1 MKTLAKTFGKK
12 FTQKKYDLMMEA
24 VSSNPVLS
32 GFHIQN
38 DDVSITYNR
47 GEFAYVVNDYL
58 AVQVSLTYR
67 TDNGIP
73 EFYVVTETIRFL
85 DGKGQN
91 SQVWETISEE
101 MKEFDLENDTFD
113 DVNEFIQSSV
123 ESVVSQSSIILPGLE
138 NSLAGANLF
147 LACEFDQWRS
157 SNSRVIQGIFSTE
170 EKAIKA
176 LTKLYGKLEKDS
188 NGGELGFVPVNNPD
202 DVTLKVVKAT
212 LDEVDEV

>member
-12 FTQKKYDLMMEA
+12 YPQQKYDLMMDS
-24 VSSNPVLS
+24 VRTNPVLS
-32 GFHIQN
+32 GFNFQN
-38 DDVSITYNR
+38 EDVSVDVIR
-47 GEFAYVVNDYL
+47 GEFAYVCNDNL

-67 TDNGIP
+67 TDNGSP
-73 EFYVVTETIRFL
+73 EFYVVTETIRFN
-85 DGKGQN
+85 DGKGRK
-91 SQVWETISEE
+91 SQDWETISED

-123 ESVVSQSSIILPGLE
+123 ENIVSQSLITLPGLE
-138 NSLAGANLF
+138 KSLSGAQVY

-202 DVTLKVVKAT
+202 DVTLQVVKAT